1 MATNSSLPDP
11 AQSTNMGTNP
21 VAITQSGLERSP
33 GVARI
38 VKVDDTTGCTLT
50 NASIKG
56 LTPAEFEGLSNKE
69 IDLARVI
76 ASSAEAQMLGVQ
88 ERGLVSLLNSSI
100 TNIKPLINKVNVAEQ
115 SMILPYVQRRQRSV
129 MNANYFTVEAN
140 AKSAA
145 DSVTD
150 DAYKTVAA
158 EDGDRVLTVNL
169 GASDWASGSI
179 TSIERYFL
187 PGGFLILNGVD
198 TSNKVVEV
206 QYKIL
211 GSAPVTNAIS
221 KALVTVR
228 PVGEDIA
235 QPTIS
240 NGQEVSG
247 YTATTWASFSGK
259 ADYQLATG
267 VLQTIANNVNDFEAW
282 CKNQPSD
289 LSVKLL
295 VNWLQTTRESR
306 QVDESYKETL
316 AKVMSGKVNPYLKS
330 MVYQPLA
337 EQNKIAAKASS
348 DQWNRAVWYNQA
360 LSNKQTPETYM
371 QLPAVTDPEND
382 SCTLEYKSNALGIKS
397 LLQDANR
404 VKDMSGGALSLDS
417 LMADIYYLKRNR
429 EQDGSNVGV
438 IDVMTDRFTYNLFY
452 EKMAAYYKSKYGFEF
467 HRNMQLNQTIKHDGI
482 ILFNYAL
489 YDLPEVGC
497 QLAVFHDPYF
507 DDLLNVSGKFFSGGA
522 ADGGMLYNANGSR
535 STTAVHGD
543 AAGQAKAQ
551 KAARALWFIDW
562 SDIKI
567 GIAGTNAVTRKQP
580 HPETQERYKCR
591 MAHKNTEYSL
601 RSTTWTTMMDVP
613 ARHLLIQNFSDE
625 LTLPS

>member
-11 AQSTNMGTNP
+11 A
-21 VAITQSGLERSP
+21 VAGANTSLAGQPLTREP
-33 GVARI
+33 GIARI
-38 VKVDDTTGCTLT
+38 IKVDDSTGCTLT

-56 LTPAEFEGLSNKE
+56 LTPNEFEALSNKE

-76 ASSAEAQMLGVQ
+76 ANSAEAQMLGVQ

-115 SMILPYVQRRQRSV
+115 SMILPYIQRRQRSV
-129 MNANYFTVEAN
+129 MNANYFTVEDNVTAT
-140 AKSAA
+140 SASA
-145 DSVTD
+145 VDPAYQVTD
-150 DAYKTVAA
+150 DIN
-158 EDGDRVLTVNL
+158 GDRVLTVNL

-179 TSIERYFL
+179 TNIERYFL
-187 PGGFLILNGVD
+187 PGGFVILSGVD
-198 TSNKVVEV
+198 SANNGVEV

-211 GSAPVTNAIS
+211 GSEPVTHAIS
-221 KALVTVR
+221 KAKVTVR
-228 PVGEDIA
+228 PVGEDIKQA
-235 QPTIS
+235 TIS
-240 NGQEVSG
+240 NGKEVSG
-247 YTATTWASFSGK
+247 FTASDWTAFSGK
-259 ADYQLATG
+259 GDYVLETG
-267 VLQTIANNVNDFEAW
+267 ILQTIANNVNDFEAW
-282 CKNQPSD
+282 CKNQPTD
-289 LSVKLL
+289 LSVKLI

-337 EQNKIAAKASS
+337 EQNKIAAQASS
-348 DQWNRAVWYNQA
+348 DQWNRGVWYNQA
-360 LSNKQTPETYM
+360 LSDKQTPETYM

-397 LLQDANR
+397 LLAESNR
-404 VKDMSGGALSLDS
+404 IKDMKGAGLSLES

-452 EKMAAYYKSKYGFEF
+452 EKMAEYYKNKYGIEIT
-467 HRNMQLNQTIKHDGI
+467 RNMQLNQTIKHDGI

-507 DDLLNVSGKFFSGGA
+507 DDLLNVSGKFFGA
-522 ADGGMLYNANGSR
+522 GPSDGSYLYNADGTR
-535 STTAVHGD
+535 STTHVHGSTANQD
-543 AAGQAKAQ
+543 KQQTAS
-551 KAARALWFIDW
+551 RALWFIDW
-562 SDIKI
+562 SDVKI

-613 ARHLLIQNFSDE
+613 ARHLLVQNFD
-625 LTLPS
+625 LTLDIT